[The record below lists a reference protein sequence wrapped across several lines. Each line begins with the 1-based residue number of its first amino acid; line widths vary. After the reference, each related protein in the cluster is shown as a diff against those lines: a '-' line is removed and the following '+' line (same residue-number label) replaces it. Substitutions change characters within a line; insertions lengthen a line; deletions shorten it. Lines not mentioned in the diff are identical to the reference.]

1 MGGAGRMALGL
12 VSCIIR
18 GSAALAVAPPAA
30 LGIRRCTTSST
41 TLGRTAIDIARIR
54 RAELSM
60 AQQPTNHSSLSEFPD
75 FGGAGKLIKMAFKA
89 SQMVKPN
96 PKITNSK
103 KQAQSHAAARI
114 DAYTSTITKAL
125 KEKQRTFH
133 DMKRRLRPFE
143 GEMAT
148 LSQLAL
154 ERSGGRSL
162 KRVMDDFDLMRR
174 AVVRSGKE
182 ASAAAANAEHKREA
196 QDLAES
202 GIEAVRATLEREDEA
217 MRELGRTV
225 TALRRLPRVEQ
236 GEPVLVLVGMPNVG
250 KSSLVTATS
259 TGTPE
264 INMYPFTTRSL
275 KMGHVI
281 TPGHRYQLMDTPG
294 VLRREEDERNAMEGL
309 TLASV
314 SLLPSV
320 VVFVMD
326 LSGMSGQQSS
336 PQLQLRVRE
345 ELRSQFPDRP
355 WLDMRSKAD
364 LPFADEVDQSM
375 VPPGTLEV
383 SVLDGTN
390 IDELKERMTAFAV
403 DEGTLLANQA
413 LAEQA
418 EQAQLAAAATLAA
431 ATSGE
436 S

>member
-1 MGGAGRMALGL
+1 MHGFRAWGVRFCHPLQSIRLGVENVARPAGLRLSWMTMVAGKMALGL
-12 VSCIIR
+12 VSCMMR
-18 GSAALAVAPPAA
+18 GAAALAIAPPAA
-30 LGIRRCTTSST
+30 LGVRRCTS
-41 TLGRTAIDIARIR
+41 GRVLNDLARSQRQIAPRAAGAI
-54 RAELSM
+54 SM
-60 AQQPTNHSSLSEFPD
+60 ALKKPMNHSSLADFPD

-89 SQMVKPN
+89 SNDVKPN

-125 KEKQRTFH
+125 KEKQKTFH

-143 GEMAT
+143 GEMAE
-148 LSQLAL
+148 LSQIAL
-154 ERSGGRSL
+154 ERNGGRSL
-162 KRVMDDFDLMRR
+162 KTVMDDFDLMRR

-182 ASAAAANAEHKREA
+182 ASAAASQAEHKRA
-196 QDLAES
+196 ALDLAEE
-202 GIEAVRATLEREDEA
+202 GIAAVRLTLETEDEA
-217 MRELGRTV
+217 MRELGRTVSATPTANTNPSLNSSPSLNPDPTLEQV

-314 SLLPSV
+314 SLLPEPYHP
-320 VVFVMD
+320 M
-326 LSGMSGQQSS
+326 
-336 PQLQLRVRE
+336 
-345 ELRSQFPDRP
+345 
-355 WLDMRSKAD
+355 
-364 LPFADEVDQSM
+364 
-375 VPPGTLEV
+375 TL
-383 SVLDGTN
+383 
-390 IDELKERMTAFAV
+390 
-403 DEGTLLANQA
+403 TLTPTLT
-413 LAEQA
+413 L
-418 EQAQLAAAATLAA
+418 TLALK
-431 ATSGE
+431 S
-436 S
+436 

>member
-1 MGGAGRMALGL
+1 MALKK
-12 VSCIIR
+12 
-18 GSAALAVAPPAA
+18 P
-30 LGIRRCTTSST
+30 
-41 TLGRTAIDIARIR
+41 
-54 RAELSM
+54 M
-60 AQQPTNHSSLSEFPD
+60 NHSSLADFPD

-89 SQMVKPN
+89 SNDVKPN

-125 KEKQRTFH
+125 KEKQKTFH

-143 GEMAT
+143 GEMAE
-148 LSQLAL
+148 LSQLPL

-182 ASAAAANAEHKREA
+182 ASAAASQAEHKRA
-196 QDLAES
+196 ALDLAEE
-202 GIEAVRATLEREDEA
+202 GIAAVRLTLETEDEA

-320 VVFVMD
+320 VVFLMD
-326 LSGMSGQQSS
+326 LSGMSGEQSS
-336 PQLQLRVRE
+336 PQLQLRVRD

-355 WLDMRSKAD
+355 WLDVRSKAD
-364 LPFADEVDQSM
+364 LPLADGIEPGM
-375 VPPGTLEV
+375 VPQGTLEV
-383 SVLDGTN
+383 SVVDDTN
-390 IDELKERMTAFAV
+390 IDELKARMTAFAV
-403 DEGTLLANQA
+403 DEGALLANQEKA
-413 LAEQA
+413 KQA
-418 EQAQLAAAATLAA
+418 EEAAQALLAQAELAAAAPDTAF
-431 ATSGE
+431 SGR

>member
-1 MGGAGRMALGL
+1 MALGL
-12 VSCIIR
+12 VSCMMR
-18 GSAALAVAPPAA
+18 GAAALAIAPPVA
-30 LGIRRCTTSST
+30 LGVRRCTS
-41 TLGRTAIDIARIR
+41 GRVLNDLARSQRQIAPRAAGAI
-54 RAELSM
+54 SM
-60 AQQPTNHSSLSEFPD
+60 ALKKPMNHSSLADFPD

-89 SQMVKPN
+89 SNDVKPN

-125 KEKQRTFH
+125 KEKQKTFH

-143 GEMAT
+143 GEMAE
-148 LSQLAL
+148 LSQIAL
-154 ERSGGRSL
+154 ERNGGRSL
-162 KRVMDDFDLMRR
+162 KTVMDDFDLMRR

-182 ASAAAANAEHKREA
+182 ASAAASQAEHKRA
-196 QDLAES
+196 ALDLAEE
-202 GIEAVRATLEREDEA
+202 GIAAVRLTLETEDEA
-217 MRELGRTV
+217 MRELGRTVSATPTANTNPSLNSSPSLNPDPTLEQV

-314 SLLPSV
+314 SLLP
-320 VVFVMD
+320 
-326 LSGMSGQQSS
+326 
-336 PQLQLRVRE
+336 
-345 ELRSQFPDRP
+345 
-355 WLDMRSKAD
+355 
-364 LPFADEVDQSM
+364 
-375 VPPGTLEV
+375 
-383 SVLDGTN
+383 
-390 IDELKERMTAFAV
+390 
-403 DEGTLLANQA
+403 
-413 LAEQA
+413 
-418 EQAQLAAAATLAA
+418 
-431 ATSGE
+431 
-436 S
+436 

>member
-1 MGGAGRMALGL
+1 MHSFRPWGVRFATLLPSIRLGVENVARPAGLRLSWMTMVAGKMALGL
-12 VSCIIR
+12 VSCMMR
-18 GSAALAVAPPAA
+18 GAAALAIAPPVA
-30 LGIRRCTTSST
+30 LGVRRCTS
-41 TLGRTAIDIARIR
+41 GRVLNDLARSQRQIAPRAAGAI
-54 RAELSM
+54 SM
-60 AQQPTNHSSLSEFPD
+60 ALKKPMNHSSLADFPD

-89 SQMVKPN
+89 SNDVKPN

-125 KEKQRTFH
+125 KEKQKTFH

-143 GEMAT
+143 GEMAE
-148 LSQLAL
+148 LSQIAL
-154 ERSGGRSL
+154 ERNGGRSL
-162 KRVMDDFDLMRR
+162 KTVMDDFDLMRR

-182 ASAAAANAEHKREA
+182 ASAAASQAEHKRA
-196 QDLAES
+196 ALDLAEE
-202 GIEAVRATLEREDEA
+202 GIAAVRLTLETEDEA
-217 MRELGRTV
+217 MRELGRTVSATPTANTNPSLNSSPSLNPDPTLEQV

-314 SLLPSV
+314 SLLP
-320 VVFVMD
+320 
-326 LSGMSGQQSS
+326 
-336 PQLQLRVRE
+336 
-345 ELRSQFPDRP
+345 
-355 WLDMRSKAD
+355 
-364 LPFADEVDQSM
+364 
-375 VPPGTLEV
+375 
-383 SVLDGTN
+383 
-390 IDELKERMTAFAV
+390 
-403 DEGTLLANQA
+403 
-413 LAEQA
+413 
-418 EQAQLAAAATLAA
+418 
-431 ATSGE
+431 
-436 S
+436 